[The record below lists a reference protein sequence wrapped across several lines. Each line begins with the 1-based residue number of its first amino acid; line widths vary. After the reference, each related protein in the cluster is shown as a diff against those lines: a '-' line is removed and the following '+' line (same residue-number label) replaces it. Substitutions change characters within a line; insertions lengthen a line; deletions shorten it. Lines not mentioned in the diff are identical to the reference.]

1 MDALEQCGLCVHRGN
16 SFDKGDLMPLW
27 LIIGIGSFIGGI
39 LRFLVSGWIQSG
51 AITFPLGTLGVNF
64 LGSFILSLVMYLSE
78 YAGLFSEEV
87 RVFWSIG
94 LIGSFTTMSTFSYES
109 FRLLEQNE
117 TLLFGLNIAGTL
129 ILTLAAVFMGKVI
142 VLNLMM
148 GVK

>member
-1 MDALEQCGLCVHRGN
+1 MGKLEQCGLCVHGGN
-16 SFDKGDLMPLW
+16 SIDKGDLMPLW
-27 LIIGIGSFIGGI
+27 LIIGIGGFVGGI
-39 LRFLVSGWIQSG
+39 LRFFVSGWIQSG

-129 ILTLAAVFMGKVI
+129 ILTLAAVFLGKII